1 MIASSLN
8 GAGLAP
14 AALHHLRRRRAP
26 VDSPRMPCAEEST
39 GVNARIRALLRLA
52 DRGAN
57 GFPAERQLALDRALD
72 IARKVP
78 VAIEDL
84 LEKHRID
91 VADLRYPPWR
101 LPREG
106 SAAAL
111 GWPFLMAVY
120 GRRRD
125 PATAGTAPYREECAG
140 VYPVADFGSYVD
152 PACARLMA
160 EGDPVRLLAASGHP
174 AGRFAVVVCWRD
186 TDIGLIPPG
195 RNAAIWRRRWALL
208 PLEAW
213 IRRIEFGPDGRGAAE
228 IEIR

>member
-1 MIASSLN
+1 MK
-8 GAGLAP
+8 
-14 AALHHLRRRRAP
+14 
-26 VDSPRMPCAEEST
+26 AEEFQPK
-39 GVNARIRALLRLA
+39 ILALLRLA
-52 DRGAN
+52 DRGSN

-72 IARKVP
+72 IARKVA

-84 LEKHRID
+84 LEEHRID
-91 VADLRYPPWR
+91 VADLRCPPWR

-125 PATAGTAPYREECAG
+125 PATAHAIPYREECAG
-140 VYPVADFGSYVD
+140 VYRVAEFASHAG
-152 PACARLMA
+152 PATVHLMA
-160 EGDPVRLLAASGHP
+160 EGDPVQLLAASGHP

>member
-1 MIASSLN
+1 M
-8 GAGLAP
+8 
-14 AALHHLRRRRAP
+14 
-26 VDSPRMPCAEEST
+26 
-39 GVNARIRALLRLA
+39 NARIRALLRLA

-78 VAIEDL
+78 VAIEEL
-84 LEKHRID
+84 LEEHRID
-91 VADLRYPPWR
+91 LSDLRCPPWR

-111 GWPFLMAVY
+111 SWPFLMAVY

-125 PATAGTAPYREECAG
+125 PATARTAPYREECAG
-140 VYPVADFGSYVD
+140 VYPVADFGYYVD
-152 PACARLMA
+152 PENARLMA
-160 EGDPVRLLAASGHP
+160 EGDPVQLLATSGHP
-174 AGRFAVVVCWRD
+174 AGRFTVVVTWRD
-186 TDIGLIPPG
+186 MDIGLIPPG
-195 RNAAIWRRRWALL
+195 RNVAIWRRRWARL

-213 IRRIEFGPDGRGAAE
+213 ISRMESGPDGCGAVE